1 MKLLSNPISIILNV
15 MLMSRMLLKVYN
27 QVGDFL
33 TFTFYTAHS
42 DIIVENKIETKGSI
56 HMQYYNYD
64 LNKIP
69 DHDEIIKQF
78 RKY

>member
-1 MKLLSNPISIILNV
+1 MKLSSNPISIILNV

-33 TFTFYTAHS
+33 TFTFYTDYS

-64 LNKIP
+64 MNKIP
-69 DHDEIIKQF
+69 DPGEIIKQF

>member
-1 MKLLSNPISIILNV
+1 

-33 TFTFYTAHS
+33 TFTFYTTHS